1 MLALHRPKTHKP
13 SSPPN
18 QSQGQL
24 FQPLTNAEELEQ
36 AWKVSTNT
44 VGSSYNLYKVTELSD
59 QKDKFGRC
67 STKIN
72 QPMSDSSCGNL
83 NKQAAICLGKQ
94 QEGSKTCNLASVGIT
109 GTGDIDPKEVP
120 QLCAVWCA
128 EATCPFYTL
137 VDASHKAILHPAVLK
152 HLPTRK
158 AVSKDIHLLYS
169 AIQDSYRTILKEQ
182 QVIYQLAED
191 QPDNIKLKA
200 MPLEFILL
208 TSETTWAAQRVQQ
221 NHQYIHNQ
229 HQECLLQPP
238 QRQPKATT
246 LNQPPLILHLHENH
260 NSKKSYVKLNLIR
273 S

>member
-182 QVIYQLAED
+182 QGALYLSVDTCQSPNGFES
-191 QPDNIKLKA
+191 
-200 MPLEFILL
+200 FGH
-208 TSETTWAAQRVQQ
+208 S
-221 NHQYIHNQ
+221 
-229 HQECLLQPP
+229 
-238 QRQPKATT
+238 
-246 LNQPPLILHLHENH
+246 HLPI
-260 NSKKSYVKLNLIR
+260 S
-273 S
+273 